1 MVDKPSGI
9 IHIPRRYVIEEWG
22 GTETVISQTSKAL
35 MNMGYECEIH
45 TSLALSDRKFEEIYG
60 VPVYRHSYSYTR
72 LGLKKRNRLIL
83 DKRAGDLYSP
93 GLFWAALTRKN
104 VKIFHLHTMGRI
116 GALTRLAAKIRKIP
130 YVVSIHG
137 GHFDLPKAELEK
149 MLAPLRGS
157 FNWGKPLDML
167 LGRDRVLAEANA
179 IVCVNRAES
188 EKMQAKF
195 PGKPVIH
202 LPNGVDL
209 ARFEQGDRHQFRE
222 AHRIGKDDFMVLAV
236 GSFYAQKNQQFL
248 LDAFIN
254 FKKKVFNAKMVFI
267 GVVYDQ
273 DYFNELEAKIAAAG
287 LTEDVVLIK
296 NVKFDS
302 PELPDA
308 YAAADLFVLP
318 SKYETFGIV
327 VLEAWAARKPV
338 LCAKVGG
345 LADLMV
351 DGDSGRFFDLESVAD
366 LTEKIHAVA
375 ADRELAEG
383 LAAGGFRRV
392 QEYSWE
398 NITAKL
404 AELYERLSKND

>member
-1 MVDKPSGI
+1 MVDDPSGI
-9 IHIPRRYVIEEWG
+9 MHIPRRYVIEEWG
-22 GTETVISQTSKAL
+22 GTETVISQTSKTL
-35 MNMGYECEIH
+35 IKMGYNCEIH
-45 TSLALSDRKFEEIYG
+45 TSLALSNKKFEEIYG
-60 VPVYRHSYSYTR
+60 VPVYRHHYSYTR
-72 LGLKKRNRLIL
+72 LGLKKRNKLIL

-104 VKIFHLHTMGRI
+104 VKVFHLHTMGRI

-137 GHFDLPKAELEK
+137 GHLDLPKAALDK

-157 FNWGKPLDML
+157 FNWGKPLDMV
-167 LGRDRVLAEANA
+167 LGRDRVLANADA
-179 IVCVNRAES
+179 IVCVNKAERD
-188 EKMQAKF
+188 KMQERF
-195 PGKPVIH
+195 PGKPVVH

-209 ARFEQGDRHQFRE
+209 ERFEKGNRERFRNE
-222 AHRIGKDDFMVLAV
+222 HRIGKDDFMVLAV

-248 LDAFIN
+248 LDAFIR
-254 FKKKVFNAKMVFI
+254 FKKKVFNAKLVFI

-273 DYFNELEAKIAAAG
+273 EYYDELEAKVAEAG

-296 NVKFDS
+296 NLKFDS

-308 YAAADLFVLP
+308 YAASDLFVLP

-327 VLEAWAARKPV
+327 VLEAWAAGKPV
-338 LCAKVGG
+338 LCGKVGG
-345 LADLMV
+345 LADLML
-351 DGDSGRFFDLESVAD
+351 DEESGKFFDLDSVED
-366 LTEKIHAVA
+366 LTGKIHSIA
-375 ADRELAEG
+375 ADRALAEK

-404 AELYERLSKND
+404 AELYERLSKK